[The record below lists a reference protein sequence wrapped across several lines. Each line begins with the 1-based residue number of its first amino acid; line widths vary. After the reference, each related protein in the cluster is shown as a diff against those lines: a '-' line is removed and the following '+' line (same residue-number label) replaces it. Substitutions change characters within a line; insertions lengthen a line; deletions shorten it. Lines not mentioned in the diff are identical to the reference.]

1 MEAYTEYQLNQIVS
15 SLKDAVR
22 VVNQAYTT
30 EMNDG
35 LTKTFQYA
43 AGYASSALQ
52 SAIRDLEEVIESNW
66 LKKA

>member
-22 VVNQAYTT
+22 VVNQAHTT
-30 EMNDG
+30 EMTDG

-43 AGYASSALQ
+43 AG
-52 SAIRDLEEVIESNW
+52 
-66 LKKA
+66 